1 MLIKDIKLSKEDI
14 KNIIDKYNLEYG
26 AYISRKNIL
35 LRTVG
40 RCENK
45 SKETLI

>member
-14 KNIIDKYNLEYG
+14 KNTINKYNAEYSE
-26 AYISRKNIL
+26 YISRKNIL
-35 LRTVG
+35 LRAVG

>member
-1 MLIKDIKLSKEDI
+1 MLIKNIQLTTSDIKKIVD
-14 KNIIDKYNLEYG
+14 NYNWEFNE
-26 AYISRKNIL
+26 YISRKNIL
-35 LRTVG
+35 LRTIS